1 MTISKVE
8 PAQPLTAGFVSNH
21 TRMVTVVEYTSLR
34 KCVKCHELK
43 EASEFYPRP
52 GGRYL
57 TAECK
62 ECMKKRSRNR
72 VPVDRKVS
80 TVPSETDVI
89 AELHKQGIPALP
101 GKALGQQWADV
112 IAYGAVLIEVKSAK
126 RHYRGSYN
134 FGFTPSQRAGKLRGD
149 LVVLVC
155 KHDDGN
161 TFHVFYANN
170 PVFYGDDGK
179 LKTGIAW
186 TPNAKHKGRFISLT
200 DEMMYHAQDN
210 WDLVE
215 DHLTKICARLT
226 MGYQLPIRL
235 IAA

>member
-1 MTISKVE
+1 M
-8 PAQPLTAGFVSNH
+8 
-21 TRMVTVVEYTSLR
+21 
-34 KCVKCHELK
+34 K
-43 EASEFYPRP
+43 E
-52 GGRYL
+52 
-57 TAECK
+57 
-62 ECMKKRSRNR
+62 RSRNR

-215 DHLTKICARLT
+215 DHLTKICARLA